1 LRITSCGLT
10 DVGMKRRRNEDS
22 YLVHDDIQLVVVA
35 DGMGGHAGGELA
47 SQIAV
52 NSIDEVICS
61 TVEESDPSGDP
72 SSWSS
77 FETIMQEKLKYAVRL
92 GGKRIY
98 ERAQV
103 EPELHGMG
111 TTAVV
116 LILKANKAF
125 VGHVGDS
132 RCYLIR
138 DGDIHQITED
148 HSLVNEQIKAGLIT
162 PEAAKNFKYKNI
174 ITRSL
179 GYQEEVEVDTQVLD
193 VTRGDHFLLCTDG
206 LTGLVHDDE
215 ILDMVLKEPFPVAIR
230 RMVTMACERG
240 GDDNITV
247 AVARVDAL
255 D

>member
-1 LRITSCGLT
+1 MRIVSCGIT

-22 YLVHDDIQLVVVA
+22 YLIHDDIHLYVVA

-52 NSIDEVICS
+52 NSIDEVIFS
-61 TVEESDPSGDP
+61 TREEYDPSGP
-72 SSWSS
+72 NSSWSS

-92 GGKRIY
+92 GGKRIH
-98 ERAQV
+98 ERAQL

-116 LILKANKAF
+116 LLLKANKAF

-132 RCYLIR
+132 RVYLIR
-138 DGDIHQITED
+138 DGEISQITED

-179 GYQEEVEVDTQVLD
+179 GYQEEVEVDTQVME
-193 VTRGDHFLLCTDG
+193 VTRGDYFLLCSDG
-206 LTGLVHDDE
+206 LTGLVEDDE
-215 ILDMVLKEPFPVAIR
+215 LLEMLMTMPFQVASK
-230 RMVTMACERG
+230 RMIELACERG

-247 AVARVDAL
+247 AIARIDAL
-255 D
+255 G